1 MAYALLVEF
10 AGYQILN
17 EEGQLTGEG
26 IGVIVLLAFVIVF
39 CAWGYIS
46 NALNKRKG
54 VDSPDM
60 KQIKAIISEVIPEYE
75 KVTIAYAN
83 WMTVDNNAKKGKTTY
98 QYWWRAVGF
107 NSERLYVVPLIFS
120 KDGTISYK
128 QHFCIEKSELGMVN
142 AKKDDNWIQLF
153 NKNKEIIMSLRVEK
167 SNVKNLKG
175 CPVNIQQADEEKA
188 WISFVSRWLDEVN
201 RTNGVTASG
210 HHSWSER

>member
-1 MAYALLVEF
+1 MPVKDELFLADVLMCLVALMLSLS
-10 AGYQILN
+10 GL
-17 EEGQLTGEG
+17 
-26 IGVIVLLAFVIVF
+26 
-39 CAWGYIS
+39 
-46 NALNKRKG
+46 
-54 VDSPDM
+54 
-60 KQIKAIISEVIPEYE
+60 
-75 KVTIAYAN
+75 
-83 WMTVDNNAKKGKTTY
+83 
-98 QYWWRAVGF
+98 
-107 NSERLYVVPLIFS
+107 LIFVFFVS
-120 KDGTISYK
+120 
-128 QHFCIEKSELGMVN
+128 HFLVN